1 MNLRFLALFATGYMM
16 AYAVDRWRKSGLYG
30 VGQQDLYALEN
41 SQFTFTDPSRPSV
54 DYTRQRVLEQEAG
67 LGDTLIHL
75 G

>member
-1 MNLRFLALFATGYMM
+1 MNARLLALFATGYML
-16 AYAVDRWRKSGLYG
+16 AYAVDRWRKSGLHG
-30 VGQQDLYALEN
+30 EQELYALEN
-41 SQFTFTDPSRPSV
+41 SQITPPSRSRPSV

>member
-1 MNLRFLALFATGYMM
+1 VNLRFLALFATGYLM

-30 VGQQDLYALEN
+30 EQELYALEN
-41 SQFTFTDPSRPSV
+41 SQMTFSDPSRPSI
-54 DYTRQRVLEQEAG
+54 DYMRQRVLEQEAG